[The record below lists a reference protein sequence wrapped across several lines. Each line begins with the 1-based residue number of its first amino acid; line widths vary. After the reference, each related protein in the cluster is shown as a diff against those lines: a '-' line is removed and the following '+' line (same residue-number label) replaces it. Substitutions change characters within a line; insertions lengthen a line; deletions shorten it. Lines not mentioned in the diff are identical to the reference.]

1 MDSRSPSSSAFL
13 VRSQKNL
20 FKKLRL
26 SLLALLRVPRLAR
39 DVHGLISSDIVFMF
53 LSDSSTGQIM
63 VAEVTALTSI
73 VGVHH
78 RIIPVSL
85 ECRYCISIIVVTR
98 QNGLPIPIVRRLYS
112 TAFVLIIFSH
122 VSTHV
127 PFAFLGI
134 LHTISLSNSSL

>member
-53 LSDSSTGQIM
+53 LSDSMTGQIIG
-63 VAEVTALTSI
+63 AEVT
-73 VGVHH
+73 
-78 RIIPVSL
+78 
-85 ECRYCISIIVVTR
+85 C
-98 QNGLPIPIVRRLYS
+98 
-112 TAFVLIIFSH
+112 FD
-122 VSTHV
+122 
-127 PFAFLGI
+127 
-134 LHTISLSNSSL
+134 